1 MQLTLAS
8 RASKAIRIF
17 LFVAMCCASKE
28 KNQRTPTAIEKFN
41 VVLIAF
47 IPCVNPKK
55 FSALFSIT
63 EVDGLVDIWSFKKKS
78 QECKHS

>member
-17 LFVAMCCASKE
+17 LFVTICCVSKE

-47 IPCVNPKK
+47 IPLC
-55 FSALFSIT
+55 
-63 EVDGLVDIWSFKKKS
+63 
-78 QECKHS
+78 

>member
-17 LFVAMCCASKE
+17 LFVALCCASKE
-28 KNQRTPTAIEKFN
+28 NQRTPTAIEKFN

-47 IPCVNPKK
+47 IPLC
-55 FSALFSIT
+55 
-63 EVDGLVDIWSFKKKS
+63 
-78 QECKHS
+78 